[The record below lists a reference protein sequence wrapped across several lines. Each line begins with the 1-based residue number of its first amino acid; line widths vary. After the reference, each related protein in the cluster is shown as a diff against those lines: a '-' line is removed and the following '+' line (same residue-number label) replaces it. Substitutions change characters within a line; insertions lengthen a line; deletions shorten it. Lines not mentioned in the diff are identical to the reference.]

1 MKPGN
6 TSRRKR
12 GFTLV
17 ELLVVIGII
26 ALLISILLPALN
38 KVREEALKAKCAS
51 NLKNIAAALITY
63 SNTNNGKYPRTYF
76 NPTAS
81 AGLNCSQTGGP
92 PLGIQ
97 AGQTPNTNN
106 PNSFYSP
113 TNVPNNCVTA
123 SIFLL
128 LKSSGMTPAVF
139 VCPASNAA
147 QGFTGNRVL
156 DWSNWEDTPV
166 FGQTMS
172 YSFNCMFPGSTALT
186 TQWVWDSTLS
196 TDFAIAADINPGLV
210 GGFTPTNNVTQVTH
224 TSSTRDMQAGN
235 SNNHKNKGQNV
246 LYGDYHVSWQPSPY
260 CGSPLNSLTVPIND
274 NIYTARTSST
284 TAGTSSEQGY
294 LGASYMPCDA
304 LDSYLLPTDDSPTT
318 DGATA
323 IGF

>member
-1 MKPGN
+1 MKPSIA
-6 TSRRKR
+6 SRRKR

-51 NLKNIAAALITY
+51 NLKNIAAAMITY

-81 AGLNCSQTGGP
+81 APLDCSSIGGP
-92 PLGIQ
+92 QGIAQNLGTTI
-97 AGQTPNTNN
+97 
-106 PNSFYSP
+106 PNSFLSP
-113 TNVPNNCVTA
+113 TSVPNNCVTA

-128 LKSSGMTPAVF
+128 LKSSGMTSAVY

-147 QGFTGNRVL
+147 QGFTANKIL
-156 DWSNWEDTPV
+156 DWSNFEDTPV
-166 FGQTMS
+166 YDQTMS

-196 TDFAIAADINPGLV
+196 TDFALAADMNPGVV
-210 GGFTPTNNVTQVTH
+210 GGFPPQSNNVTQVTH
-224 TSSTRDMQAGN
+224 SSSTRDMQAGN

-246 LYGDYHVSWQPSPY
+246 LYGDYHVAWQVSPY
-260 CGSPLNSLTVPIND
+260 CGSPLTGMATPFND

-284 TAGTSSEQGY
+284 TAGVTSEQGY
-294 LGASYMPCDA
+294 IGANYYPCDA

-323 IGF
+323 TGF